1 MKSYEEHLHKC
12 LKGIFSDGMYF
23 PRYFSIY
30 FFPNISEI
38 STCHIDGLVLYCV
51 KKCVCIKL
59 VYVLRKVRH
68 ILNFSLCELHRSKTE
83 ESLDSLNTAIY
94 LLLAVQTGKT
104 DISMFQPEYYTESGK
119 KKKRQ
124 KDDKTFWSCLWIN
137 FFFPKIS
144 FHIIKSDI
152 LLQITDLFYL
162 HRIRCSKLT
171 LL

>member
-1 MKSYEEHLHKC
+1 MSLLKFMKSYEEHLHKC

-38 STCHIDGLVLYCV
+38 STCYIDGLVLYCV

-119 KKKRQ
+119 KKK
-124 KDDKTFWSCLWIN
+124 DKRMIRLSDPVYEST
-137 FFFPKIS
+137 FFFPKYR
-144 FHIIKSDI
+144 F
-152 LLQITDLFYL
+152 T
-162 HRIRCSKLT
+162 
-171 LL
+171 